1 VELLI
6 GAGTDHGKRVT
17 LPGEGIEKE
26 WTDLTTLDM
35 DETLQPD
42 VVWNLEDFP
51 YPFEDNLFD
60 EIHGYEVLEHTG
72 QQGDFRFFF
81 KQFGEFWRMLK
92 PGGYFCATVPMWN
105 SPWAWADPGHKRIIS
120 ADTLVFL
127 SQDEYKVQVGKTAM
141 ADYRYWWQ
149 GDFKL
154 IAKSEEN
161 GTLGFVIQAIK

>member
-1 VELLI
+1 MELLI
-6 GAGTDHGKRVT
+6 GAGTNHDKRVT
-17 LPGEGIEKE
+17 LPGEGIEKG

-42 VVWNLEDFP
+42 VVWNLEDLP

-60 EIHGYEVLEHTG
+60 EIHAYEVLEHTG
-72 QQGDFRFFF
+72 AQGDFRFFF
-81 KQFGEFWRMLK
+81 KQFTEFWRILK
-92 PGGYFCATVPMWN
+92 PGGHFCATVPMWN
-105 SPWAWADPGHKRIIS
+105 SPWAWADPGHRRIIS

-141 ADYRYWWQ
+141 ADYRYWWK

-154 IAKSEEN
+154 IAKSEEQ
-161 GTLGFVIQAIK
+161 GVLGFVIQAIK